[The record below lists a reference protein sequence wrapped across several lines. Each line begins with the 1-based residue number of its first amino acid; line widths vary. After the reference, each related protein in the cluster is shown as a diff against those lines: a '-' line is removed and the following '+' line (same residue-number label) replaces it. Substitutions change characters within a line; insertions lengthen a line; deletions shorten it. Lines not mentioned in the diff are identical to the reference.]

1 MINFAKDMFD
11 KNGLAVVK
19 PEYNRREFGFSI
31 GYALRF
37 SNGNDIYEEEDEYDY
52 TTRLKKSNE
61 FDRITKDV
69 ESIITKVRVVS
80 LSLFEYKKKIYN
92 LHKNYYTKTAIINH
106 LKLGGMFFL
115 YSVKI
120 ENDVILYRGLFT
132 FDFNLN

>member
-1 MINFAKDMFD
+1 MININRDMFD
-11 KNGLAVVK
+11 KNGLAVVN
-19 PEYNRREFGFSI
+19 PEYNRREFEFSI

-37 SNGNDIYEEEDEYDY
+37 SNGMDVYEEEDEYDY
-52 TTRLKKSNE
+52 TTRLKKNNE

-80 LSLFEYKKKIYN
+80 LPLFQYKKKTYT
-92 LHKNYYTKTAIINH
+92 LHETYYTKTAIINH
-106 LKLGGMFFL
+106 LKLGGIFFM